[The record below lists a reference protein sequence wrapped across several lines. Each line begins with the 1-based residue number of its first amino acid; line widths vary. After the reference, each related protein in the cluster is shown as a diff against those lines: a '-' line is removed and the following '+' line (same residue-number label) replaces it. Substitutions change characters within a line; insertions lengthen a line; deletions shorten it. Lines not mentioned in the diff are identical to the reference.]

1 MASSSY
7 IIKLPKS
14 IIVDLVKFL
23 FQVHLRIQW
32 QKYVFVINAN
42 VELTVEKLL
51 LVKGPKNLLC
61 NVI

>member
-51 LVKGPKNLLC
+51 LVKGP
-61 NVI
+61 